1 MEKKKN
7 IWVGKIVVIVL
18 IIVSIGIYYVFPS
31 VKHVMNQVFKMFASG
46 DFAVVRDFVASY
58 GAYAAL
64 ISFLLMIFQSIAAP
78 LPAFLITFAN
88 ANLFGWWQGAILSW
102 SSAMAGAAVCFFIA
116 RILGRDVAEKLTSKA
131 GMQQIDTFFEK
142 YGKNTVLICRLL
154 PFVSFDIVS
163 YAAGL
168 TSMSFISFFVATG
181 VGQLPATI
189 VYSYVGGMLTGGA
202 KLLVT
207 GLLILFAL
215 SALIFMGRKIYMD
228 RQNKKAK

>member
-18 IIVSIGIYYVFPS
+18 IIVSIGSYYVFPS

-102 SSAMAGAAVCFFIA
+102 SSAMAGAAVCFFIS

-131 GMQQIDTFFEK
+131 GMQQIDTFFKK

-168 TSMSFISFFVATG
+168 TSMSFISFFCGNWCRTASGNDCIFLCWRNADRRSEASGDRTADPVCS
-181 VGQLPATI
+181 VGTDFYGEKDLHGQTE
-189 VYSYVGGMLTGGA
+189 
-202 KLLVT
+202 
-207 GLLILFAL
+207 
-215 SALIFMGRKIYMD
+215 
-228 RQNKKAK
+228 